1 MRKEFLQGTK
11 KVKKADQ
18 GSTSSANPPDLLIPN
33 IRAIDPGQQ
42 RLLLIAVEFW
52 KYVMTLLTLL
62 VDLVHWSSDYRE
74 SNNVVCSRLYKSGVP
89 EAMAQPPQPCDYTND
104 VLKVRSVGPE
114 QPGRQPELRLL
125 N

>member
-1 MRKEFLQGTK
+1 MFNDLGQEVGKCMEDHFLQRKCKECRYQACLSAGMRKEFLQGTK

-62 VDLVHWSSDYRE
+62 VDLVH
-74 SNNVVCSRLYKSGVP
+74 
-89 EAMAQPPQPCDYTND
+89 
-104 VLKVRSVGPE
+104 
-114 QPGRQPELRLL
+114 
-125 N
+125 